1 MIKIGVTRRHGK
13 DMTNMKK
20 FFALFL
26 AAIMLFAALP
36 TALLEEVPEQ
46 EEPVEEEREIPELNI
61 EFNYEELT
69 VGVPTPLTGYFF
81 TSLWGN
87 NTSDTD
93 VRALLHGYDLIV
105 WDGEL
110 GAFVPD
116 DTVVSGL
123 VVTENEATMDRTYTL
138 SLYNDLRYSD
148 GTAITAW
155 DYAFSLLLTM
165 APEMA
170 QLGGNIAIPNY
181 LVGYEEYMDG
191 SAGYLAGLHVIDDYT
206 LAFQVKGEFLPF
218 FYELG
223 LLRVQPYPISVIAP
237 TARVADDGNGVY
249 FASPLNAAELQAT
262 LFGANGYM
270 SYPSV
275 VSGPYTLVSWDGN
288 EAKFQVNPEFKGD
301 SEGLKPSIQ
310 KITFRA
316 MSGEEMIN
324 GLKDGSVTLINKIT
338 NAALIDEASLMAN
351 DYAIFGFTNY
361 TRSGLGLISYNT
373 QAAPMDD
380 LNVRQALAQLIDR
393 NAIMAETTGNYGLR
407 AEGYYGLGQWMY
419 LLLSGAIANPTEPP
433 EEGATPQ
440 EIQEYEEE
448 MEAWEELNLEDITP
462 WEVDPEAAA
471 ALLDASGWAMGND
484 GLRYKDGA
492 ALALKLGYP
501 EGSSAGAALEALPE
515 SLKAA
520 GISLTVEAVP
530 MAKLLPEYYGEADGD
545 HDLIFMATNFETLFD
560 LSAGF
565 MTAADGSH
573 IWKQSGLA
581 DEILWNEAQ
590 EMSHAEPGDLLTYC
604 THWLAFQER
613 FAEVLPVLP
622 IYSNVY
628 FDFYSRI
635 LHDYVIEANISWAQA
650 IDGATLEEYVEEEE
664 GEEGEGEEAFE

>member
-13 DMTNMKK
+13 DKINMKK

-36 TALLEEVPEQ
+36 TALLEEVQEPE
-46 EEPVEEEREIPELNI
+46 EEEREIPELNI
-61 EFNYEELT
+61 EFNYDELS

-105 WDGEL
+105 WDSEL

-123 VVTENEATMDRTYTL
+123 VVTENEATLDRTYTM

-148 GTAITAW
+148 GSAITAW

-170 QLGGNIAIPNY
+170 ELGGNIATPTY

-191 SAGYLAGLHVIDDYT
+191 TAGYLEGLRVIDDYT
-206 LAFQVKGEFLPF
+206 LAFMVKGEYLPF

-223 LLRVQPYPISVIAP
+223 LLRVVPYPISQIAP
-237 TARVADDGNGVY
+237 TAQVADDGSGVY
-249 FASPLNAAELQAT
+249 FSSPLNVAELQANI
-262 LFGANGYM
+262 FGANGYM
-270 SYPSV
+270 NHPSV
-275 VSGPYTLVSWDGN
+275 VSGPYTLTSWDGKVATF
-288 EAKFQVNPEFKGD
+288 EVNPEFKGD

-310 KITFRA
+310 KITFTS
-316 MSGEEMIN
+316 MTGEEMMN

-338 NAALIDEASLMAN
+338 NAALIDEGSQLAN
-351 DYAIFGFTNY
+351 DYAIFDFTNY

-373 QAAPMDD
+373 QEAPMDD

-419 LLLSGAIANPTEPP
+419 LLLSGAIANPTEEPG
-433 EEGATPQ
+433 EGATPE

-448 MEAWEELNLEDITP
+448 MEAWEELTLEDITP
-462 WEVDPEAAA
+462 WEVDADAAA
-471 ALLDASGWAMGND
+471 ALLDAAGWTMADD

-492 ALALKLGYP
+492 ALTLKLGYP
-501 EGSSAGAALEALPE
+501 EGSSAAAALEALPE

-520 GISLTVEAVP
+520 GITLTVEAVP
-530 MAKLLPEYYGEADGD
+530 MAQLLPEYYGDEEGD

-565 MTAADGSH
+565 ETAEDGSH

-581 DEILWNEAQ
+581 DEVLWNEAQ

-664 GEEGEGEEAFE
+664 EEGAEGEEEFE